1 MRMRNTNKKYGD
13 GRTIAEQEWWQN
25 TEWPTT
31 LAALISS
38 RDMIHLRLYFPLDKK
53 EKFPATFLILI

>member
-1 MRMRNTNKKYGD
+1 MGMRNAEQGM
-13 GRTIAEQEWWQN
+13 GMEMVAEQEWWQN

-38 RDMIHLRLYFPLDKK
+38 RNFSHNIQD
-53 EKFPATFLILI
+53 